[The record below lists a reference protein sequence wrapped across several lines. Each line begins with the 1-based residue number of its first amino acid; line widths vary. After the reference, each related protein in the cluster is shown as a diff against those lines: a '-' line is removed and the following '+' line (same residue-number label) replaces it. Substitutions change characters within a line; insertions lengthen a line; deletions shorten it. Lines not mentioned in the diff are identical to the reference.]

1 MVVSCINITIIDDND
16 VEGPH
21 AFELSISST
30 TPSITVPSADSTVRV
45 DVTDNDGKHASAC
58 YLIMMLQSPSSL
70 PYISFFFFSLYRSPS

>member
-1 MVVSCINITIIDDND
+1 MLVSCINITIIDDND

-45 DVTDNDGKHASAC
+45 DITDNDGKQVLAS
-58 YLIMMLQSPSSL
+58 
-70 PYISFFFFSLYRSPS
+70 